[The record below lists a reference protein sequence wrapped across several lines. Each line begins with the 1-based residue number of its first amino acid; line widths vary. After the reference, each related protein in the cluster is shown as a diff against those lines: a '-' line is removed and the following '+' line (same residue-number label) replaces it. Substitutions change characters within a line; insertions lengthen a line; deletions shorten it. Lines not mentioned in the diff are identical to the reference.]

1 MVLEFTFQNSMTK
14 TSHFL
19 IAVLGQ
25 TLIMLSLSSHTLSQ
39 STYKITYGNLDTN
52 RISRISVEEFNNQKQ
67 LKAPDGIFID
77 SAFAYFSIPGQ
88 TAIALVEYL
97 PKFDSIRFHKYSDL
111 LVPGATVIFS
121 VFIKDKNHK
130 SDSVQLSYMF
140 YSMTKG
146 NIKFPSSPQY
156 LESKKITDL
165 HYVSGTI
172 YFSGTY
178 FPNVISYRIQQGKSD
193 GLKKL
198 FERCAIGTVVTFDNV
213 SYKDE
218 KGILVTRNDS
228 FTF

>member
-1 MVLEFTFQNSMTK
+1 MTK

-39 STYKITYGNLDTN
+39 STFKITYGSLDTN

-88 TAIALVEYL
+88 TVIAVVEYL
-97 PKFDSIRFHKYSDL
+97 PKFDSIRFHKYSDM

-130 SDSVQLSYMF
+130 SDTVQLNYMF
-140 YSMTKG
+140 YSMKG
-146 NIKFPSSPQY
+146 KSISSSTQN
-156 LESKKITDL
+156 LEWKKITDVNYL
-165 HYVSGTI
+165 SGTI

-178 FPNVISYRIQQGKSD
+178 FPNVISLRIQQDKKD
-193 GLKKL
+193 ELKEL
-198 FERCAIGTVVTFDNV
+198 FGRCAIGTVITFDNV

-218 KGILVTRNDS
+218 NGILVTRSDS

>member
-1 MVLEFTFQNSMTK
+1 MTK

-88 TAIALVEYL
+88 TVIALVEYL
-97 PKFDSIRFHKYSDL
+97 PKFDSIRFHKYSDM

-121 VFIKDKNHK
+121 VFIKDKSHK
-130 SDSVQLSYMF
+130 SDSVQLNYMF

-146 NIKFPSSPQY
+146 NINFPTSPQY
-156 LESKKITDL
+156 LEWKKLTDL
-165 HYVSGTI
+165 NYLSGTI

-178 FPNVISYRIQQGKSD
+178 FPNVISFKIRKSKKNE
-193 GLKKL
+193 LKEL
-198 FERCAIGTVVTFDNV
+198 FGRCAIGTVITFDNV
-213 SYKDE
+213 SYKDD

>member
-1 MVLEFTFQNSMTK
+1 MTK

-39 STYKITYGNLDTN
+39 STYKITYGDLDTN

-97 PKFDSIRFHKYSDL
+97 PKFDSIRFHKYSDM

-121 VFIKDKNHK
+121 VFIKDKHHK
-130 SDSVQLSYMF
+130 SDTVQLNYMF
-140 YSMTKG
+140 YSMKG
-146 NIKFPSSPQY
+146 KSISSSPQN
-156 LESKKITDL
+156 LEWKKITDVNYL
-165 HYVSGTI
+165 SGTI

-178 FPNVISYRIQQGKSD
+178 FPNVISYRIQQGKTD
-193 GLKKL
+193 ELKKL
-198 FERCAIGTVVTFDNV
+198 FGRCAIGTVVTFDNV
-213 SYKDE
+213 SFKDE
-218 KGILVTRNDS
+218 KGVLVTRNDS